1 MQEYYR
7 RKRHFP
13 VVAFLDIKAAYDT
26 VDRRV
31 IWQSLLAVNAPFA
44 LVSVL
49 AHLFDDVSISVL
61 LSNQVSTPFTPST
74 GVLQGSVL
82 SPHLYSIYI
91 NTLPALLRSAAT
103 RTTTMVSSL
112 SPSGPPGPSGSGS
125 SGSGLGLPF
134 GPPLDVSVSHCCQL
148 SSLR

>member
-1 MQEYYR
+1 MI
-7 RKRHFP
+7 P
-13 VVAFLDIKAAYDT
+13 ST
-26 VDRRV
+26 
-31 IWQSLLAVNAPFA
+31 
-44 LVSVL
+44 
-49 AHLFDDVSISVL
+49 DVSSGNPSWLSMLLLLWSLSWLISL
-61 LSNQVSTPFTPST
+61 MMFRFRSCCPTN
-74 GVLQGSVL
+74 
-82 SPHLYSIYI
+82 PHLYSIYI